1 MNEHNEN
8 ILHTVME
15 TIIFMLAISV
25 LIALVYSFT
34 HIEEVGKKNID
45 NKTNVSMAIG
55 NDITTSLELSKSDT
69 AYQICQLCEDS
80 AVTIVIEGRTLTQV
94 EKDAIVQNNSEI
106 NAYLTASAKTYTK
119 STIVNHD
126 GTLNRV
132 EYIRN

>member
-8 ILHTVME
+8 ILHTVVE
-15 TIIFMLAISV
+15 TVIFMLAFSV
-25 LIALVYSFT
+25 LVMLVYSFT
-34 HIEEVGKKNID
+34 HIEKVGKKNLD

-55 NDITTSLELSKSDT
+55 NDITNTLQMSKSDT

-80 AVTIVIEGRTLTQV
+80 TVTIVIEGRTLTQA
-94 EKDAIVQNNSEI
+94 EKDAIIRNNSEI
-106 NAYLTASAKTYTK
+106 NAYLSASAKTYTK
-119 STIVNHD
+119 TTVVNHD